1 MEILGVDI
9 GFGFTKATN
18 GRDVRIFK
26 SVIGEATDMQF
37 QESLLKAGDGEGPT
51 LHVAL
56 DDKTYFIGELA
67 EKQSSV
73 RSYTLDQGQLIARFA
88 KTLAL
93 TAIANMAKPG
103 EPIRLVTGLPI
114 NYYRRHKD
122 ELTSLLEGQHQ
133 ITLIAAGNERTDCTI
148 FIDKVRVIPQP
159 FGSVFNL
166 MLNDIGRISD
176 RTYAEQKIG
185 VIDVGFRTADYSICD
200 KTQYSERGSQT
211 SDAGMSQAYKV
222 IAHGLQEKSGI
233 NVELYRLYEAIEQS
247 AIKIHGKNYGL
258 RRITELAYGQL
269 ASTVASDV
277 NRLWSDDWDIDRIV
291 ITGGGGAALL
301 SYLQPLLQGELVAVE
316 SADDA
321 RLNNV
326 RGYRKYGA
334 HLWDRP
340 SA

>member
-26 SVIGEATDMQF
+26 SVIGEAADLQF
-37 QESLLKAGDGEGPT
+37 QEHLLKAADGEGPT

-56 DDKTYFIGELA
+56 DDKTYFVGELA
-67 EKQSSV
+67 EKQSTV

-93 TAIANMAKPG
+93 TAIANLAKPG

-133 ITLIAAGNERTDCTI
+133 ITLIAGAGDRTECTV

-166 MLNDIGRISD
+166 MLNDLGRISD

-269 ASTVASDV
+269 ASTIGSDV

-291 ITGGGGAALL
+291 ITGGGGAQLL

-316 SADDA
+316 AADDA

-334 HLWDRP
+334 HLWERP
-340 SA
+340 A